1 MAPKNNKA
9 EQKALK
15 LIFDAGEEG
24 LLQSE
29 LWKLLDVSSR
39 EGSRMAKKFE
49 EKGRVYREKVLN
61 NGRWTY
67 MIFSK
72 KELVTLDSIEGCPC
86 LVCDKVEKCFNEGK
100 VTPTSC
106 LKLTAWIDPRI
117 EQLPP
122 SEQET

>member
-15 LIFDAGEEG
+15 LIFDTGEEG

-49 EKGRVYREKVLN
+49 EKGRVLREKVLN

-67 MIFSK
+67 KIFSK
-72 KELVTLDSIEGCPC
+72 K
-86 LVCDKVEKCFNEGK
+86 
-100 VTPTSC
+100 
-106 LKLTAWIDPRI
+106 
-117 EQLPP
+117 
-122 SEQET
+122 

>member
-24 LLQSE
+24 LLQSS

-49 EKGRVYREKVLN
+49 EKGSVYREKILN

-67 MIFSK
+67 KIFSK
-72 KELVTLDSIEGCPC
+72 KELVTLDSITGCPC
-86 LVCDKVEKCFNEGK
+86 LICAEVEKCFRGGSIDP
-100 VTPTSC
+100 VTC

-122 SEQET
+122 SE

>member
-29 LWKLLDVSSR
+29 LWKLLEVSSR

-49 EKGRVYREKVLN
+49 EKDRV
-61 NGRWTY
+61 
-67 MIFSK
+67 
-72 KELVTLDSIEGCPC
+72 
-86 LVCDKVEKCFNEGK
+86 
-100 VTPTSC
+100 
-106 LKLTAWIDPRI
+106 
-117 EQLPP
+117 
-122 SEQET
+122 

>member
-15 LIFDAGEEG
+15 LIFDTGEEG

-39 EGSRMAKKFE
+39 EGSRIAKKFE
-49 EKGRVYREKVLN
+49 EKGRVYRERILN

-67 MIFSK
+67 KIFSK
-72 KELVTLDSIEGCPC
+72 KKLVTLDSIAGCPC
-86 LVCDKVEKCFNEGK
+86 LVCPDVEKCFRGG
-100 VTPTSC
+100 TIDPATC
-106 LKLTAWIDPRI
+106 LKLTAWLDPRI

-122 SEQET
+122 SE

>member
-49 EKGRVYREKVLN
+49 EKGRVYREKILN

-86 LVCDKVEKCFNEGK
+86 LVCDEVEKCFNEGK
-100 VTPTSC
+100 VTPTAC

-117 EQLPP
+117 EMLPP

>member
-49 EKGRVYREKVLN
+49 EKGRVLREKVLN

-67 MIFSK
+67 KQFSK

-86 LVCDKVEKCFNEGK
+86 LICDEVEKCFGGGT
-100 VTPTSC
+100 VTPATC

-122 SEQET
+122 SE

>member
-1 MAPKNNKA
+1 MAPKNNKS

-67 MIFSK
+67 KIFSK

-86 LVCDKVEKCFNEGK
+86 LTCPDVEKCFSGGAI
-100 VTPTSC
+100 TPTTC
-106 LKLTAWIDPRI
+106 LNLTAWIDPRI

-122 SEQET
+122 SE